1 MSVRL
6 IAGRAGS
13 GKTQGC
19 QTQIVRALA
28 DSLTQGPRLVMLVP
42 EQAGLQMER
51 GLLAM
56 SPARV
61 LGRCEVLSFRR
72 LAHRILNDA
81 SGPMPTALTP
91 LGRQMALRH
100 LVSRHRKSLN
110 ELARV
115 ADRGGVI
122 AALAGTIVELIQEG
136 ISPEQLETGAAAV
149 SETDDPSA
157 TRLRDLA
164 LLYRAYLDYLGSRRV
179 DPEGVLDLARSRL
192 EAVGWLDGAHVWI
205 DGFAGLTRQQVR
217 MVAAIA
223 QRAAQVD
230 VALLLD
236 PERGRGRDLDAQPD
250 DLSLFARTERTWFAL
265 ARTIYE
271 AGVPIEPPVLLT
283 CETPPRFASSPILA
297 RLERGLFA
305 TPPTTQEPDS
315 KKPASST
322 ASSSS
327 SSSSSSPPSS
337 PFSQSLPSSAAPL
350 SRTAA
355 LHDEAASPRSRI
367 SASQTCDS
375 SPVQGVRL
383 VAAPDRR
390 TEVEAAVQAMVDLV
404 QADGSGL
411 RYRDVSIVVRSLE
424 PYHEL
429 VSAALRTRGI
439 PFFIDRRRPT
449 HHHPLVQLVRSVLAM
464 RAGGPFDE
472 AVAMLLKSGLSGLS
486 DEQADALE
494 NYVLAHG
501 LVSPESWDEP
511 WRYPPTPDEGE
522 VRRRPRKQPS
532 VENAP
537 VASDPVRAETRATV
551 PPEVQAID
559 AARRRLRQIIG
570 DWWPVP
576 SQQQGRPSCRAWMQQ
591 LYERL
596 TRLNVPEQL
605 GNWCDEAV
613 ARGDLDEAAEHEYAW
628 THLVKL
634 FDETVDALG
643 DERMTGRQL
652 ADVIE
657 AGLAEFTLA
666 LAPATVD
673 QVLVGSIERSRH
685 PSVRAVFVL
694 GFNDGEFPARP
705 TDQGLLGDEERA
717 LLDRCGVE
725 LSRTRARQL
734 LDERMLAYIA
744 VTRPSRFLWVSY
756 AETDEAGR
764 ALQPSP
770 YLAHLRAAVP
780 EAPVETLTRDA
791 PEAIGTAGQLAA
803 MIARRA
809 RAWRQRADD
818 GDPDASAPTGSRDP
832 SRVECVNDTTRGG
845 SSRDPAAAERPRGA
859 ARGESASNS
868 AQGGSSRETAGD
880 GNAHETAG
888 PGEAA
893 AGARARDA
901 VWMAL
906 YDWART
912 AGGEPTSA
920 TRRALASLAPPRP
933 AVLTATAAAAL
944 WPAPYRTSVTRLE
957 AFARCPFQH
966 FAAHGLS
973 LKPRPR
979 HEIDPLSLGRLYHL
993 VLEQFVNELAES
1005 GGSLAEMPTDRI
1017 AASLDRLCGLL
1028 VPQYAEAFRLEP
1040 PKQRALIRRGGREL
1054 RRAAAGEQTGLGKT
1068 PLWPAAA
1075 ELQFGDAA
1083 DADLPALRL
1092 RLSDGRQVL
1101 VRGSIDRIDLLQA
1114 GEDVLAVVFDY
1125 KRSIGRRLKLEEV
1138 YHGLALQLLA
1148 YLLVIRDYGT
1158 EFARRIAS
1166 VSSSSRRRAVPTA
1179 LIPGGAFYLP
1189 LLTTFEKLA
1198 HPADAEHQ
1206 AAARKGFQPRGVV
1219 DFDWMDWLEPTLE
1232 SGRSE
1237 VFAVRRKKDGSPG
1250 DIDRTDAVGGE
1261 TMPALLD
1268 HVRRKMTE
1276 LSEAWLSGD
1285 IAARPSRL
1293 GTDTPCGTCLYRSV
1307 CRMEYVTR
1315 EARTLQSMKRSDV
1328 FAALSGARED
1338 DLTRSSDPGK

>member
-1 MSVRL
+1 VSVRL

-13 GKTQGC
+13 GKTHGC

-157 TRLRDLA
+157 TRLHDLA

-223 QRAAQVD
+223 QRAAKVD
-230 VALLLD
+230 IALLLD
-236 PERGRGRDLDAQPD
+236 PERGRSRDLDAQPD

-283 CETPPRFASSPILA
+283 CETPPRFASAPILA
-297 RLERGLFA
+297 GLERGLFA
-305 TPPTTQEPDS
+305 TPVTTREPDS
-315 KKPASST
+315 PKSASST

-327 SSSSSSPPSS
+327 SSSSP
-337 PFSQSLPSSAAPL
+337 SLPSSAAPL
-350 SRTAA
+350 SRAA
-355 LHDEAASPRSRI
+355 TLREAAASSRSRI
-367 SASQTCDS
+367 CPSPARGS
-375 SPVQGVRL
+375 SPVQSVRL

-404 QADGSGL
+404 QTGGSGL

-511 WRYPPTPDEGE
+511 WRYPLTPDESDFL
-522 VRRRPRKQPS
+522 RSPRKQPS
-532 VENAP
+532 MENASDEGEFRRGRQKQSP
-537 VASDPVRAETRATV
+537 PEGAPSASGAVRAETRATV
-551 PPEVQAID
+551 PPEVQAVD

-570 DWWPVP
+570 DWWPAP
-576 SQQQGRPSCRAWMQQ
+576 SQQQSRPSGRTWMQQ
-591 LYERL
+591 LYELL

-613 ARGDLDEAAEHEYAW
+613 ARGDLDEAAEHEHAW
-628 THLVKL
+628 TDLVKL

-685 PSVRAVFVL
+685 PSVRAVFLL

-705 TDQGLLGDEERA
+705 TDQGLLGDEERT

-744 VTRPSRFLWVSY
+744 VTRPSQFLWVSY

-780 EAPVETLTRDA
+780 EAPVETLPRDA
-791 PEAIGTAGQLAA
+791 PDAIGTAGQLAA

-809 RAWRQRADD
+809 RAWCERADE
-818 GDPDASAPTGSRDP
+818 DASG
-832 SRVECVNDTTRGG
+832 
-845 SSRDPAAAERPRGA
+845 AAAEEGVREL
-859 ARGESASNS
+859 ARGEA
-868 AQGGSSRETAGD
+868 
-880 GNAHETAG
+880 
-888 PGEAA
+888 
-893 AGARARDA
+893 ARDA

-933 AVLTATAAAAL
+933 AVLTAAATAGL

-979 HEIDPLSLGRLYHL
+979 HEIDALSLGRLYHL

-1068 PLWPAAA
+1068 PLRPAAA

-1092 RLSDGRQVL
+1092 RLSAGRQVL

-1148 YLLVIRDYGT
+1148 YLLVIRDHGAD
-1158 EFARRIAS
+1158 FARR
-1166 VSSSSRRRAVPTA
+1166 VSSASNSSRRRAVPTA

-1189 LLTTFEKLA
+1189 LLTTFEKVA
-1198 HPADAEHQ
+1198 HPADAEQ
-1206 AAARKGFQPRGVV
+1206 QDARLKGFQPRGVV

-1261 TMPALLD
+1261 TMPALLN

-1276 LSEAWLSGD
+1276 FCEAWLSGD
-1285 IAARPSRL
+1285 IAARPTRL

-1328 FAALSGARED
+1328 FAALSGECED
-1338 DLTRSSDPGK
+1338 EPTNRSGSEK